1 MNKALTITIN
11 MKTVIMVIE
20 LINKF
25 CYKENWKIK
34 NQICG
39 KGKGGAFSL
48 FPYHNIYVK
57 CSHPTHK
64 KNPPDKNFHLIT
76 D

>member
-1 MNKALTITIN
+1 M
-11 MKTVIMVIE
+11 
-20 LINKF
+20 F

-39 KGKGGAFSL
+39 KGKGGGAFSL